1 MAYVKEAKSI
11 GIKVTDDELKA
22 EVKRLVSERGI
33 DPASDKYPA
42 WVSSAFGEGVSTFED
57 RIRDLM
63 LINKL
68 TELKANPEVTVTEAE
83 MEQKF
88 KNQNSSFESEYI
100 FFENGAKANEFLVAV
115 KADPK
120 LWKET
125 FDARKKESGQKGAA
139 WINEMSLEA
148 MIDLWKIPRDDAL
161 RILDGKEGDFIAAKN
176 YYGDVVVRLL
186 NKRKADMGA
195 YDDKK
200 KEYYKNMLTSRKI
213 RRIVQDYFDDLFKRA
228 GIKDFVAEEQRK
240 AKIEALKRKSDIVI
254 ETNQGDI
261 ELKLFPESAPF
272 ACENFV
278 GIVEKVYYDGLIFH
292 RVKKD
297 FMIQGGD
304 PTGTGAGGE
313 SIWKEPFRDE
323 INEKLTFDKPGVLA
337 MANSGPDTN
346 KSQFFITSAPA
357 AWLNGRHT
365 IFGELVSGM
374 ETVKKIESSPIDSTD
389 KPKED
394 QKIIRMRVKTP
405 AN

>member
-1 MAYVKEAKSI
+1 
-11 GIKVTDDELKA
+11 
-22 EVKRLVSERGI
+22 
-33 DPASDKYPA
+33 
-42 WVSSAFGEGVSTFED
+42 
-57 RIRDLM
+57 
-63 LINKL
+63 
-68 TELKANPEVTVTEAE
+68 
-83 MEQKF
+83 
-88 KNQNSSFESEYI
+88 
-100 FFENGAKANEFLVAV
+100 
-115 KADPK
+115 
-120 LWKET
+120 
-125 FDARKKESGQKGAA
+125 
-139 WINEMSLEA
+139 
-148 MIDLWKIPRDDAL
+148 
-161 RILDGKEGDFIAAKN
+161 
-176 YYGDVVVRLL
+176 
-186 NKRKADMGA
+186 
-195 YDDKK
+195 
-200 KEYYKNMLTSRKI
+200 MLTSRKI

-278 GIVEKVYYDGLIFH
+278 GLVEKGYYDGLIFH